1 MKIKTNYGE
10 LTSSK
15 KNKRRL
21 GVVNIRHYFINE
33 IDGFYYKENDDFS
46 RQLYLETM
54 NVVFETMSVIFSG
67 GVPHVGKKVKNI
79 LFDLQITRVD
89 GDVNGEISE
98 LEFLIKF
105 NSKKF
110 GSGEAR
116 ISGLLSPDVTIRTT
130 HPLD

>member
-1 MKIKTNYGE
+1 
-10 LTSSK
+10 
-15 KNKRRL
+15 
-21 GVVNIRHYFINE
+21 VVNIRHYFINE
-33 IDGFYYKENDDFS
+33 IDGFYYKENENFGY
-46 RQLYLETM
+46 QLFLETT
-54 NVVFETMSVIFSG
+54 NVVLSG
-67 GVPHVGKKVKNI
+67 GAAHIGKKVENI

-116 ISGLLSPDVTIRTT
+116 ISGLSSLDVTIHTIY
-130 HPLD
+130 PLA